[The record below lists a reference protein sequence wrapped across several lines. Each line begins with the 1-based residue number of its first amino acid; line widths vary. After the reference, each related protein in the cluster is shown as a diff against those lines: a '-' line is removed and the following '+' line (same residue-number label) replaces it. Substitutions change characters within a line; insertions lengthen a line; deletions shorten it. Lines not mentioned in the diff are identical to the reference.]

1 MIIVMSERATED
13 QIAEVAGVLERL
25 GFPAQRSTGSRRT
38 VLGVLGPTAGL
49 DDRILRAMAGVLEV
63 VRISEPWRLAGR
75 ADHPEDT
82 IVDLGDGVRI
92 GGEDVVL
99 MAGPCAVEEE
109 EPLEQVAAAVR
120 AAGARVLRGGAWKPR
135 TSPYSFQGL
144 GEPALRLLRR
154 AAERHGL
161 KVVTEVM
168 HPADIPLVSEYA
180 DLIQVGARNM
190 QNFSLLKDLAQARR
204 PVMLKRG
211 PAATLE
217 EWLLAAEYLLAGGNP
232 SVVLCERGIRSFDGS
247 SRNTLDL
254 GVVPAVKQL
263 SHLPV
268 IVDPSHGTGV
278 RDRVA
283 PMAAAAIAAGADG
296 VLIEVHHR
304 PAEARSDGAQSI
316 TPEQFAQL
324 AGRIRLIAAA
334 VGRSAEPEAA
344 PLRRGR
350 FARG

>member
-1 MIIVMSERATED
+1 MIIVMTERATEE
-13 QIAEVAGVLERL
+13 QIAAVAAFLDRL
-25 GFPAQRSTGSRRT
+25 GFPAQRSTGARRT
-38 VLGVLGPTAGL
+38 VLGVLGPTSGL
-49 DDRILRAMAGVLEV
+49 DDRILRTMAGVAEV

-75 ADHPEDT
+75 ADHPGNT
-82 IVDLGDGVRI
+82 VVDLGDGVLI
-92 GGEDVVL
+92 GGEEIVL
-99 MAGPCAVEEE
+99 MAGPCAVEDEGA
-109 EPLEQVAAAVR
+109 LEQVAAAVR

-144 GEPALRLLRR
+144 GEPALRLLKR

-168 HPADIPLVSEYA
+168 HPADIPLVCEVA

-190 QNFSLLKDLAQARR
+190 QNFSLLKDLARARR
-204 PVMLKRG
+204 PVLLKRG

-217 EWLLAAEYLLAGGNP
+217 EWLLAAEYLLMGGNP

-254 GVVPAVKQL
+254 GIVPAVKQL

-296 VLIEVHHR
+296 VLIEVHHS

-316 TPEQFAQL
+316 TPEQFAEL

-334 VGRSAEPEAA
+334 VGRTAEPEAA
-344 PLRRGR
+344 AVRRGR